1 MNNDGGE
8 IEVIPRVTQ
17 TPASERLSS
26 EVVRGLYEAHGA
38 ELLAFLIGVLRDAS
52 AAQDV
57 SQITFRRLVES
68 GHSVREETMKGW
80 IFKVALRE
88 ALVYRRQN
96 SLRDRHLK
104 EYSLHS
110 TPRASSEASSFDDNL
125 LKDETVTRLKQL
137 LTQLPADQQF
147 VVRQRIYENKTFAA
161 IADELSLPLGTVL
174 TRMRIALEKIRK
186 WFG

>member
-1 MNNDGGE
+1 MSNGGGE
-8 IEVIPRVTQ
+8 ISVIPR
-17 TPASERLSS
+17 AAEASSSERLSS
-26 EVVRGLYEAHGA
+26 ETVRTLYEAHAA

-57 SQITFRRLVES
+57 SQIAFRRLVEV
-68 GHSVREETMKGW
+68 GHTARDETMKGW

-104 EYSLHS
+104 EYSQQCAAA
-110 TPRASSEASSFDDNL
+110 TEPRSFDDIL
-125 LKDETVTRLKQL
+125 IKDETVTRLSQL
-137 LTQLPADQQF
+137 LTELPADQQF
-147 VVRQRIYENKTFAA
+147 VVRQRIYEDKTFAA
-161 IADELSLPLGTVL
+161 IADELNVPLGTVL
-174 TRMRIALEKIRK
+174 TRMRIALEKVRK